1 MSACALATSTGGSVK
16 PMDLYAAGPTLAD
29 VRSLL
34 GDSTWWPG
42 PPSFGVRPLDSSS
55 MPFQERFHVTHRFT
69 HIGTGERLDIQFTAW
84 STTSAATT
92 EMTNIQSALGTPVNG
107 PKVGD
112 QVLYYGST
120 GSGPAPFTT
129 ATFVRVGQVMAT
141 ISLNLKDAFPSVSR
155 LGKIASKVV
164 SRLKDVLAGK
174 IHVVAPTAADQVL
187 LPPNGPDLTLLGT
200 ARLPVEVVLV
210 MFDYSAPETLAQA
223 FHNQGV
229 DSVLFGDYALDNDT
243 HMEVR
248 AVQFSFL
255 STKDATAFENAL
267 RGSTTVDQNGIASL
281 YSDSLGEYV
290 TILTSGTRGALLI
303 CRSTSDTEAASRAC
317 EVPLSRVAPSWQ
329 LTLGG

>member
-1 MSACALATSTGGSVK
+1 MTGCALATSTGGNARPV
-16 PMDLYAAGPTLAD
+16 DLYAAGLTLAD

-34 GDSTWWPG
+34 GDSAWWPG

-69 HIGTGERLDIQFTAW
+69 HIGTGETLDIQLTELT
-84 STTSAATT
+84 TTSAATT
-92 EMTNIQSALGTPVNG
+92 EMSNIQSALGTPSNG

-129 ATFVRVGQVMAT
+129 ATFVRVGQVLAA

-155 LGKIASKVV
+155 LGKIASRLVG
-164 SRLKDVLAGK
+164 RLKDVLAGK
-174 IHVVAPTAADQVL
+174 IHVSPPAASDQVL
-187 LPPNGPDLTLLGT
+187 LPPSGPDLTLLGT
-200 ARLPVEVVLV
+200 ATLPVEVVMV
-210 MFDYSAPETLAQA
+210 MFNYAAPETLAQA

-229 DSVLFGDYALDNDT
+229 DNVLFGDYALDNDT

-248 AVQFSFL
+248 AVEFNFTSA
-255 STKDATAFENAL
+255 KDATAFENAL
-267 RGSTTVDQNGIASL
+267 RGSTAVDQNGIASL

-290 TILTSGTRGALLI
+290 TILTSGSRGALLI